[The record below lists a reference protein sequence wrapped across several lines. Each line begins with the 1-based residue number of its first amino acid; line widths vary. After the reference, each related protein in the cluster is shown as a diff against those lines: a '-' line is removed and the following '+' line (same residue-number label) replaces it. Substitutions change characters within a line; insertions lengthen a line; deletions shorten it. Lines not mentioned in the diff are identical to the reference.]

1 MCRYPAL
8 ALGTRQPQ
16 TGYWDTDKPDGRWS
30 HGARSGGHTRLAG
43 VATVAQR
50 SEERQSKLWNENEA
64 LSLYLLVKELII
76 KEDIDEAEKIFG
88 KSVSLI
94 VVFPY

>member
-1 MCRYPAL
+1 MA
-8 ALGTRQPQ
+8 
-16 TGYWDTDKPDGRWS
+16 TGAK
-30 HGARSGGHTRLAG
+30 
-43 VATVAQR
+43 R

-64 LSLYLLVKELII
+64 LSLYLLVKGLII

-88 KSVSLI
+88 KSVGLI